1 MTAAR
6 GSSSD
11 GVWRIVHADLQ
22 AGFGDVAAGN
32 SAAFVVFWWGGLPLG
47 AQAFAAEEL
56 PLRGDRLIAI
66 AAPLIAQQLAARL
79 PALGAVPV
87 AASDG
92 RAVLQADAQALLAFE
107 DFTAL
112 DRIGA
117 RADTTAEELSV
128 IVCTR
133 DRPDDLA
140 QCLRALAAQSA
151 PVREIIVVDNSSGR
165 SAQPVAAQHARVR
178 YVHEPRPGLSV
189 ARNAGLAACASE
201 LIAFTDDDVEV
212 HPDWSR
218 ELVRAFQE
226 APQADVVTGLV
237 LPASLRTEAQRHF
250 QFSMG
255 GFGASF
261 LPLHFDQRFFAD
273 ALPHGPQVWRIGAG
287 ANTAF
292 RRRVFERVGLFDER
306 LGAGAAGCS
315 EDSELWY
322 RVLAEGGACLYEP
335 RAVVHHHHRAEWP
348 ALLRQMR
355 VYMRGHVAALFV
367 QHRRWGHASN
377 LRRVFV
383 QLPRYFAGTAWQC
396 VKGASPGRARVLV
409 EEVLGW
415 AGGLRLAPR
424 MRRREAS
431 GAASPTA
438 KRAPPATAG

>member
-1 MTAAR
+1 M
-6 GSSSD
+6 
-11 GVWRIVHADLQ
+11 
-22 AGFGDVAAGN
+22 
-32 SAAFVVFWWGGLPLG
+32 
-47 AQAFAAEEL
+47 
-56 PLRGDRLIAI
+56 
-66 AAPLIAQQLAARL
+66 
-79 PALGAVPV
+79 
-87 AASDG
+87 
-92 RAVLQADAQALLAFE
+92 
-107 DFTAL
+107 
-112 DRIGA
+112 
-117 RADTTAEELSV
+117 
-128 IVCTR
+128 
-133 DRPDDLA
+133 
-140 QCLRALAAQSA
+140 
-151 PVREIIVVDNSSGR
+151 
-165 SAQPVAAQHARVR
+165 
-178 YVHEPRPGLSV
+178 
-189 ARNAGLAACASE
+189 
-201 LIAFTDDDVEV
+201 
-212 HPDWSR
+212 
-218 ELVRAFQE
+218 
-226 APQADVVTGLV
+226 
-237 LPASLRTEAQRHF
+237 
-250 QFSMG
+250 
-255 GFGASF
+255 
-261 LPLHFDQRFFAD
+261 
-273 ALPHGPQVWRIGAG
+273 WRIGAG

-348 ALLRQMR
+348 ALLRQTR
-355 VYMRGHVAALFV
+355 AYMRGHVAALFV